1 MNMEKEIFTK
11 KELEEMETMKKHA
24 KEKQQQRKAEAIK
37 QQKAKKKRK
46 IKTVINVAFWYS
58 VGITIIYLM
67 ACYMETLN

>member
-1 MNMEKEIFTK
+1 MEKEIFTK
-11 KELEEMETMKKHA
+11 KELEEMEAMKKHA

-46 IKTVINVAFWYS
+46 IKAVINVAFWYS